1 LFVRLPPVVM
11 AQLWIVRPREHFDFM
26 KPGIVEDGG
35 SRLRSSPEFQ
45 ARLRALRE
53 TVRARHAAELAEA
66 GFFRRLMLRWQI
78 AAEYRR
84 ERRKIEPSPHSL
96 YSSHI
101 SEKV

>member
-1 LFVRLPPVVM
+1 
-11 AQLWIVRPREHFDFM
+11 M
-26 KPGIVEDGG
+26 KSGIVEDGE

-53 TVRARHAAELAEA
+53 SVRARNAAELTGA